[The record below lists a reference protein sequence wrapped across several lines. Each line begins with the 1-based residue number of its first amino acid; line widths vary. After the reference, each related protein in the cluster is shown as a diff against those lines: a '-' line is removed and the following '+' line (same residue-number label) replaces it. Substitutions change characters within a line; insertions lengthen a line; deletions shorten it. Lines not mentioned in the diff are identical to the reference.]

1 MRFSLHRFRC
11 SLISPHKWMWCLY
24 IFIFMAII
32 YSFVFIHSLVQSR
45 FLGFPNILIIP
56 RVESLTV
63 GTLILNLIRLWV
75 DIMVLFIRNYFSLSL
90 TIFTSLSPS
99 PSPFMCMNLDLIRI
113 ATEWIL
119 CKMKYGLNIYN
130 YCSAHEQKQ
139 RYKNRQWITF
149 FVVVWFC
156 FTFNTATATYTSFG
170 ILNDTLNSVLNRNI
184 L

>member
-1 MRFSLHRFRC
+1 MDV
-11 SLISPHKWMWCLY
+11 M
-24 IFIFMAII
+24 FIYFHI
-32 YSFVFIHSLVQSR
+32 YGYYLFICFHSLARSISISR
-45 FLGFPNILIIP
+45 FPKYSHYPPRGIP
-56 RVESLTV
+56 CSGHIDFKFYSPVSRHHGAFHSQ
-63 GTLILNLIRLWV
+63 
-75 DIMVLFIRNYFSLSL
+75 FIRNYSSLSL
-90 TIFTSLSPS
+90 TIFTSLSPSPS

-113 ATEWIL
+113 ATGWIL
-119 CKMKYGLNIYN
+119 CKMKYGLNI

-139 RYKNRQWITF
+139 RYKNRRWKTF